1 MLLPFDDSST
11 ALQKNV
17 EISGKKIDGTQNPC
31 EVLDDFTKYSEAI
44 CNLEANEIIAAQS
57 TPNNDL
63 GFCGFGALSDCDC
76 SKSSFQSY
84 LFTPTTSA
92 ASSDHNLALETSISL
107 QSTDATQTF
116 YIPDTISSVCG
127 NADGFS
133 KCIRSNTSLIDKLT
147 GLTVTTYPY
156 KGWTASTA
164 SSTLTLDP
172 AQADPHSEFT
182 LTMSLSAAPS
192 VVISKDFI
200 VDVA

>member
-1 MLLPFDDSST
+1 VVLLPFDDSST

-17 EISGKKIDGTQNPC
+17 AIYGKKIDGTQSPC
-31 EVLDDFTKYSEAI
+31 GVLDDFTEYSESI

-57 TPNNDL
+57 TPGKDL

-76 SKSSFQSY
+76 SKSSFQSS
-84 LFTPTTSA
+84 LFTPTTPPVITSA
-92 ASSDHNLALETSISL
+92 ASSNHNLALETSISL
-107 QSTDATQTF
+107 KSTDATQTF

-147 GLTVTTYPY
+147 GLSVTSYPY
-156 KGWTASTA
+156 KGWTASTT

-172 AQADPHSEFT
+172 S
-182 LTMSLSAAPS
+182 
-192 VVISKDFI
+192 
-200 VDVA
+200 